1 MPAGVSVRLARHV
14 PYHRSVALL
23 SSILS
28 AAVLMLATTIAVIAP
43 ASGSSA
49 SAQVPQIPA
58 TFYGSATIDGKA
70 PPEGSEVRGIING
83 LDCTQPGAAG
93 TITAEGV
100 GAYVI
105 NVMHESQKP
114 GCGKNGVTVS
124 FTIAG
129 QAAGQTATWAQGPQ
143 PLGLNVG
150 TGEVKPLPS
159 NVPVPTEATQA
170 TAVAGN
176 ATADNR
182 SPGSSANTP
191 LPPGTSVDGSDDDDG
206 PGVAGIA
213 IVLLLAI
220 AVVAGAAGMAV
231 SKRKS
236 PPGPPGG
243 GGTGEPT

>member
-1 MPAGVSVRLARHV
+1 MRTPALA
-14 PYHRSVALL
+14 
-23 SSILS
+23 
-28 AAVLMLATTIAVIAP
+28 AAVFVLAAMVVATPEAN
-43 ASGSSA
+43 SSHA

-105 NVMHESQKP
+105 NVMHESQAA

-129 QAAGQTATWAQGPQ
+129 QPAGQTANWAQGPQ
-143 PLGLNVG
+143 PLGLNAGSGAVQ
-150 TGEVKPLPS
+150 PLPS
-159 NVPVPTEATQA
+159 NVPVPTEAAQG
-170 TAVAGN
+170 TAVPGG
-176 ATADNR
+176 TTVDGR
-182 SPGSSANTP
+182 SPGSNANTP
-191 LPPGTSVDGSDDDDG
+191 LPPGTSADGSDDDDG

-213 IVLLLAI
+213 VVALLVI
-220 AVVAGAAGMAV
+220 AVAAGAAGMAV
-231 SKRKS
+231 SRRGS
-236 PPGPPGG
+236 PPRPPDG